1 MSTQC
6 IPIQVS
12 HAYLKS
18 TCASCRVSQLC
29 LPLGLNQTDLVQL
42 EGIVASTRKCR
53 KGEHLFRS
61 QDRFRSLFAVRT
73 GSFKNFDISEAG
85 TEHITGFY
93 MSGDLLGLC
102 AINTDSY
109 HYNAVALEDSSVCE
123 IPFDRLE
130 HLTQAIPALQHQ
142 LFSLMSQAILHEQSM
157 TRVLGG
163 MNAEQ
168 RLAHFLLALSK
179 RYTERGYS
187 ASHFYLRMT
196 RGDIGNYL
204 GLTVETVSRLITR
217 FQEQDLISA
226 QHRDI
231 MLKDV
236 LGLQALL
243 HQG

>member
-1 MSTQC
+1 MHAQL
-6 IPIQVS
+6 IPIQIN

-18 TCASCRVSQLC
+18 ACASCRVSQLC

-42 EGIVASTRKCR
+42 EGIVANTRKCR
-53 KGEHLFRS
+53 KGDHLFRS
-61 QDRFRSLFAVRT
+61 KDRFRSLFAVRT
-73 GSFKNFDISEAG
+73 GSFKNFDINEAG

-123 IPFDRLE
+123 IPFAKLE
-130 HLTQAIPALQHQ
+130 SLTQAIPALQHQ
-142 LFSLMSQAILHEQSM
+142 LFSLMSQAILHEQDM
-157 TRVLGG
+157 TRILGS
-163 MNAEQ
+163 MKAEQ
-168 RLAHFLLALSK
+168 RIAHFLLALSK
-179 RYTERGYS
+179 RHNERGYS
-187 ASHFYLRMT
+187 PSHFYLRMT
-196 RGDIGNYL
+196 RSDIGNYL

-217 FQEQDLISA
+217 FQESGLITA

-231 MLKDV
+231 TLKDV
-236 LGLQALL
+236 VGLQDLL